1 MYEQGYLLT
10 VTAENGTL
18 DTGTGKWTAEQNQ
31 QKTVV
36 KAGGALTLR
45 FTPGVGNGL
54 KRLNKDGVDDTAKAV
69 KQEDGTVTYR
79 LEGISKDTVVAATF
93 DTLYTV
99 TFVDAAGKAIG
110 AEQVVKDQT
119 LTAERFA
126 HYAELAKV
134 DGKAFFT
141 WQRKGTQ
148 EIVNSRKAVT
158 ESLELTP
165 VYKDRV
171 GTGTETGTDGLQA
184 VIGADHFAMNVADVA
199 GLTKEAVLERAVA
212 EAIGKDGVKL
222 QAGAITVGQL
232 DALQGLQQA
241 GNVNLTLT
249 AEDASV
255 TVAVTVVDVAPVM
268 MGRTAYTISFTGEPN
283 TEYTVAAE
291 TGTPVTV
298 LTDGT
303 GKGVAENL
311 TKGTAYTIGSPI
323 YGKTT
328 AKTSGEDAKEIA
340 EKFKTGTEETVTS
353 GAGGDQEQAS
363 NDNVLVTVG
372 SDGNYLVTLKQ
383 DVNRSVVVADNWG
396 AITIDLNGNTIK
408 GDDATARGA
417 AKSGL
422 EFAAGADDG
431 TDVTIVDT
439 KGGGKVQGGNGLP
452 QYPDGAAGIGVATGA
467 PEGSAV
473 TVGEHAAVVGGAGAT
488 NENGAGGSGGAGIAG
503 AIPVTVDG
511 GKVNGGAGGAGAPG
525 AEGKI
530 SGLGGRGGTGIQVDK
545 QDVTVKKGTVTGGQG
560 GTGGQ
565 GVVGTST
572 GNGTILAGA
581 DGMHGDLKLS
591 EIAIGR
597 LGTGNV
603 LATYTDGSGMQR
615 VDEPVT
621 GSSIFV
627 MRNTN
632 VTLKFVGQDLGK
644 TRAVSK
650 DFTILT
656 ALNVDATS
664 VELEGTMEFDWTDKS
679 YTYDLNAGNRGH
691 VVEAVFRN
699 AHLVEVEISGATV
712 TFPQGVKVNGN
723 RAIVLEGD
731 SLTLALT
738 PDEALGILPV
748 AKATLN
754 GAEVTLGND
763 YTYTIQNIAGSQV
776 FQVEFGKH
784 PFVETVITEVTETSI
799 GFIGEANAQYTVQG
813 EEDLYIV
820 VTTDANGAGLVTGLK
835 PGTEYTITHPVH
847 GAVKGR
853 TLVGNAIGTSE
864 KGQMTETAKTGD
876 STNIIFS
883 VALGA
888 VAVAY
893 AAIVLLKRRR
903 TR

>member
-1 MYEQGYLLT
+1 M
-10 VTAENGTL
+10 
-18 DTGTGKWTAEQNQ
+18 
-31 QKTVV
+31 
-36 KAGGALTLR
+36 
-45 FTPGVGNGL
+45 
-54 KRLNKDGVDDTAKAV
+54 
-69 KQEDGTVTYR
+69 
-79 LEGISKDTVVAATF
+79 
-93 DTLYTV
+93 
-99 TFVDAAGKAIG
+99 
-110 AEQVVKDQT
+110 
-119 LTAERFA
+119 
-126 HYAELAKV
+126 
-134 DGKAFFT
+134 
-141 WQRKGTQ
+141 
-148 EIVNSRKAVT
+148 
-158 ESLELTP
+158 
-165 VYKDRV
+165 
-171 GTGTETGTDGLQA
+171 
-184 VIGADHFAMNVADVA
+184 
-199 GLTKEAVLERAVA
+199 
-212 EAIGKDGVKL
+212 
-222 QAGAITVGQL
+222 
-232 DALQGLQQA
+232 
-241 GNVNLTLT
+241 
-249 AEDASV
+249 
-255 TVAVTVVDVAPVM
+255 
-268 MGRTAYTISFTGEPN
+268 
-283 TEYTVAAE
+283 AAE

-560 GTGGQ
+560 GTGGDDADGTGGDGGTGGVGIDVGTGTVAVEQDGVVSGGRGGHGGAGATAGNGGTGGQ

-603 LATYTDGSGMQR
+603 LATYTDGSGVQR

-799 GFIGEANAQYTVQG
+799 GFIGEANAQYTVQ

-820 VTTDANGAGLVTGLK
+820 VMTDANGAGLVTGLK